1 MLPTVGDLLG
11 LDVVRRGSPQVVAGS
26 SGLGAR
32 VRWVH
37 VLELADVAHLLQG
50 GEFVLT
56 TGIALPAEPALLAR
70 YAADL
75 AAAGVSALAVELGRR
90 YVGALP
96 SALVRAAADSG
107 LTLIAF
113 EREVPFVEIT
123 EAVHARII
131 DAQLEELRA
140 SERLHE
146 VFTELSVA
154 GATPDEVVRQAA
166 ALAGRPVILA
176 DLAHRVLA
184 CEPGSADPT
193 RLLADFARRSRA
205 VSGPEQPGRPGR
217 TVYDEASGWLLT
229 PVGARGEDW
238 GRVILVCDGPPTGTD
253 TVLVERA
260 ATTLALGRLLTRHRE
275 SLDRQ
280 AHRTLITSI
289 ITQAHADPAEAA
301 VRSRA
306 LGVPVDDRQ
315 LIAVVFRLSDPLGP
329 LGALGVSAHARVL
342 DVADI
347 TAAACRTER
356 VPALVG
362 TLDDA
367 RAGAMLSLSPQ
378 ADQDRVLTSLATLV
392 RERLGDDQD
401 GLVIGVGAAAG
412 SIKDVRRS
420 FLEASQV
427 ADVAA
432 GRLDGRGRENPPAR
446 PGEPAARPLFYRLP
460 DLRLRGLLHLLRDD
474 PRLQTFV
481 ERELGALLARDQ
493 DTDLIGVLTAYLA
506 AGGNKAAAA
515 KNSHLARP
523 TFYQRLH
530 RIERILGTD
539 LSSAESRTSLH
550 VALLALEAAR
560 AGLQAFVQ
568 RFPGEFERERADGV
582 DGVEVTAADREPF
595 PGVLAVRGKQE
606 PFHGDRGAVVVGHAD
621 DPVVRDAGGGVLRA
635 LVPDVGGDGV
645 GRYDLQCD
653 QAIGGDRLAS
663 PSPPVVVD
671 APVDDHVGTAEVQFR
686 TVGDQDVHVAEH
698 SVAALLGPVPKPG
711 SFPDRDEEVQLDR
724 LMAWLGRLT
733 PDDPAIDDLDQL
745 AGVFRECQVHVK
757 SHLRRVRRRL
767 VIAEV
772 ER

>member
-11 LDVVRRGSPQVVAGS
+11 LDVVRRGSPRVVAGS

-56 TGIALPAEPALLAR
+56 TGIALPSEPVLLAR

-184 CEPGSADPT
+184 CEPGSADPA

-205 VSGPEQPGRPGR
+205 VGAASPR
-217 TVYDEASGWLLT
+217 TAYDEASGWLFT

-315 LIAVVFRLSDPLGP
+315 LIAVVFRLSDPLAP

-347 TAAACRTER
+347 AAAACRTER
-356 VPALVG
+356 IPALVG

-378 ADQDRVLTSLATLV
+378 ADPDRVLTSLATLI
-392 RERLGDDQD
+392 RERLGGDHDR
-401 GLVIGVGAAAG
+401 LVIGVGAAAG
-412 SIKDVRRS
+412 SIRDVRRS

-432 GRLDGRGRENPPAR
+432 ERPDTRGRESPPAR
-446 PGEPAARPLFYRLP
+446 PGEPLARPGRPLFYRLP

-493 DTDLIGVLTAYLA
+493 DTDLVSVLAAYLA
-506 AGGNKAAAA
+506 AGGNKAEAA
-515 KNSHLARP
+515 KSSHLARP

-560 AGLQAFVQ
+560 T
-568 RFPGEFERERADGV
+568 GE
-582 DGVEVTAADREPF
+582 
-595 PGVLAVRGKQE
+595 AVRG
-606 PFHGDRGAVVVGHAD
+606 
-621 DPVVRDAGGGVLRA
+621 
-635 LVPDVGGDGV
+635 
-645 GRYDLQCD
+645 
-653 QAIGGDRLAS
+653 
-663 PSPPVVVD
+663 
-671 APVDDHVGTAEVQFR
+671 
-686 TVGDQDVHVAEH
+686 
-698 SVAALLGPVPKPG
+698 
-711 SFPDRDEEVQLDR
+711 
-724 LMAWLGRLT
+724 
-733 PDDPAIDDLDQL
+733 
-745 AGVFRECQVHVK
+745 
-757 SHLRRVRRRL
+757 
-767 VIAEV
+767 
-772 ER
+772 

>member
-11 LDVVRRGSPQVVAGS
+11 LDVVRRGSPQVVAGRA
-26 SGLGAR
+26 GLGTR

-37 VLELADVAHLLQG
+37 VLELADAAHLLQG
-50 GEFVLT
+50 SEFVLT
-56 TGIALPAEPALLAR
+56 TGIALPSEPVLLAR
-70 YAADL
+70 YATDL
-75 AAAGVSALAVELGRR
+75 ARAGVSALAVELGRR

-96 SALVRAAADSG
+96 DALVRAAAGSG

-113 EREVPFVEIT
+113 EREVSFVEIT

-131 DAQLEELRA
+131 DAQLEDLRA

-154 GATPDEVVRQAA
+154 GATPDEIVRQAA
-166 ALAGRPVILA
+166 ILAGRPVILA

-184 CEPGSADPT
+184 CEPGGADPA
-193 RLLADFARRSRA
+193 RLLAGFARRSRA
-205 VSGPEQPGRPGR
+205 VSPGGSAGASGR
-217 TVYDEASGWLLT
+217 TVYDEASGWLYT

-238 GRVILVCDGPPTGTD
+238 GRVILVCDGPPAATD

-280 AHRTLITSI
+280 AHRTLITGI
-289 ITQAHADPAEAA
+289 ISQAHADPAEAA

-306 LGVPVDDRQ
+306 LGVPVEERQ
-315 LIAVVFRLSDPLGP
+315 LIALVLRLSDTPGSGF
-329 LGALGVSAHARVL
+329 GALGVSAHARVL

-378 ADQDRVLTSLATLV
+378 ADPDRVLTSLATLI

-401 GLVIGVGAAAG
+401 GLVIGVGAGAG
-412 SIKDVRRS
+412 SIRDVRRS

-432 GRLDGRGRENPPAR
+432 ERPDIRG
-446 PGEPAARPLFYRLP
+446 PGAPLFYRLP

-481 ERELGALLARDQ
+481 ERELGALLASEQ
-493 DTDLIGVLTAYLA
+493 EAELTGVLAAYLA
-506 AGGNKAAAA
+506 AGGNKAEAA
-515 KNSHLARP
+515 KNAHLARP
-523 TFYQRLH
+523 TFYERLH

-539 LSSAESRTSLH
+539 LASAESRTSLH

-560 AGLQAFVQ
+560 TG
-568 RFPGEFERERADGV
+568 
-582 DGVEVTAADREPF
+582 
-595 PGVLAVRGKQE
+595 
-606 PFHGDRGAVVVGHAD
+606 
-621 DPVVRDAGGGVLRA
+621 
-635 LVPDVGGDGV
+635 
-645 GRYDLQCD
+645 
-653 QAIGGDRLAS
+653 
-663 PSPPVVVD
+663 
-671 APVDDHVGTAEVQFR
+671 
-686 TVGDQDVHVAEH
+686 
-698 SVAALLGPVPKPG
+698 
-711 SFPDRDEEVQLDR
+711 
-724 LMAWLGRLT
+724 
-733 PDDPAIDDLDQL
+733 
-745 AGVFRECQVHVK
+745 
-757 SHLRRVRRRL
+757 
-767 VIAEV
+767 IAEPHLSK
-772 ER
+772 ES

>member
-37 VLELADVAHLLQG
+37 VLELADAAHLLQG

-56 TGIALPAEPALLAR
+56 TGIALPSEPALLAR

-166 ALAGRPVILA
+166 GPSRTAGP
-176 DLAHRVLA
+176 
-184 CEPGSADPT
+184 
-193 RLLADFARRSRA
+193 
-205 VSGPEQPGRPGR
+205 SGPEQSGRPGR
-217 TVYDEASGWLLT
+217 TAYDEASGWLFT

-280 AHRTLITSI
+280 AHRTLITGI

-315 LIAVVFRLSDPLGP
+315 LIAVVFRLSDPRGP
-329 LGALGVSAHARVL
+329 LGVLGVSAHARVL

-347 TAAACRTER
+347 TAAACRTEQI
-356 VPALVG
+356 PALVG

-367 RAGAMLSLSPQ
+367 RA
-378 ADQDRVLTSLATLV
+378 
-392 RERLGDDQD
+392 
-401 GLVIGVGAAAG
+401 
-412 SIKDVRRS
+412 
-420 FLEASQV
+420 
-427 ADVAA
+427 
-432 GRLDGRGRENPPAR
+432 
-446 PGEPAARPLFYRLP
+446 
-460 DLRLRGLLHLLRDD
+460 
-474 PRLQTFV
+474 
-481 ERELGALLARDQ
+481 
-493 DTDLIGVLTAYLA
+493 
-506 AGGNKAAAA
+506 
-515 KNSHLARP
+515 
-523 TFYQRLH
+523 
-530 RIERILGTD
+530 
-539 LSSAESRTSLH
+539 
-550 VALLALEAAR
+550 
-560 AGLQAFVQ
+560 
-568 RFPGEFERERADGV
+568 
-582 DGVEVTAADREPF
+582 
-595 PGVLAVRGKQE
+595 
-606 PFHGDRGAVVVGHAD
+606 
-621 DPVVRDAGGGVLRA
+621 
-635 LVPDVGGDGV
+635 
-645 GRYDLQCD
+645 
-653 QAIGGDRLAS
+653 
-663 PSPPVVVD
+663 
-671 APVDDHVGTAEVQFR
+671 
-686 TVGDQDVHVAEH
+686 
-698 SVAALLGPVPKPG
+698 
-711 SFPDRDEEVQLDR
+711 
-724 LMAWLGRLT
+724 
-733 PDDPAIDDLDQL
+733 
-745 AGVFRECQVHVK
+745 
-757 SHLRRVRRRL
+757 
-767 VIAEV
+767 
-772 ER
+772 